1 MQHGQSASRSPRGT
15 PRPASE
21 KRRGNVLVLSS
32 FLMIIMMAMVAF
44 ACDIGYM
51 CVMRARLQRAVDAAA
66 LAGTQD
72 LVNGVQAAQDK
83 AKEYLVRN
91 PLHSQFAVQSE
102 EYLIDAIQEFEDK
115 HAEGLDL
122 KIGNWNPVSRQF
134 EETEVLP
141 SSMQVRMEYNNL
153 PFFFSRVLG
162 KTTFDLV
169 GESTAMYQPR
179 DIMVV
184 LDFSASMNDDSEF
197 SAFGKLGQTEVENN
211 LANIYADLGS
221 PTYGTMTFQPQ
232 WLVAKGVPEN
242 TASGIPHITTEY
254 RFSSVYV
261 TSTRNITSVRL
272 QFSGGA
278 TQTFSPG
285 TATGTFAGTGSNA
298 GKQIV
303 KVWVR
308 SWNNSN
314 QFGTNGELFDFDGT
328 AFNTTAKKAL
338 GLNGV
343 SFPYSGGSWDTW
355 IDWCE
360 SSSNQNKNAGYR
372 HKFGYMNWIVWLLE
386 ARPGYS
392 QTPDLWKVRAEP
404 INALKSSVDVFMD
417 FIASV
422 DTNDQVGLA
431 IYNAPNG
438 EGMVEVPLT
447 RNYQTIVN
455 TMTQR
460 QAGHYHQYT
469 NIGGGLKAARLHMD
483 SNARVNAKKM
493 IVLMTDG
500 VANYV
505 NGSVNENAAR
515 NFLIQEANLCAAAP
529 REYPVMTISMGA
541 GADKNLMQQVANI
554 TGGTHFNVP
563 GGSSQEA
570 YYQQLY
576 DVFEAI
582 AKARPLKLVK

>member
-1 MQHGQSASRSPRGT
+1 MQHGQSASRLPRGT
-15 PRPASE
+15 PRPTGE
-21 KRRGNVLVLSS
+21 QRRGNILVLSS
-32 FLMIIMMAMVAF
+32 FLMVIMMAMVAF

-72 LVNGVQAAQDK
+72 LVNGVQAAQDR

-91 PLHSQFAVQSE
+91 PLHNDINLQDEQ
-102 EYLIDAIQEFEDK
+102 YLLDAIQTFDEE
-115 HAEGLDL
+115 HAEGMEL

-134 EETEVLP
+134 EETDVLP

-153 PFFFSRVLG
+153 PFFFGRVLG
-162 KTTFDLV
+162 KDTFDLV

-197 SAFGKLGQTEVENN
+197 SAFSKLGQTEVEAN
-211 LANIYADLGS
+211 LADIYADLGS
-221 PTYGTMTFQPQ
+221 PTYGNMTFQPQ

-242 TASGIPHITTEY
+242 TSNGIPHITTEY
-254 RFSSVYV
+254 RFSSVYL
-261 TSTRNITSVRL
+261 TSTASISSVRL
-272 QFSGGA
+272 QFSNGS
-278 TQTFSPG
+278 TQTFSPN
-285 TATGTFAGTGSNA
+285 TLTGTFAGTGSNA
-298 GKQIV
+298 GRQIV
-303 KVWVR
+303 KVWVK
-308 SWNNSN
+308 SWNNSTL
-314 QFGTNGELFDFDGT
+314 FGSYGELFDFNGT

-338 GLNGV
+338 GLNTV
-343 SFPYSGGSWDTW
+343 PYPYPSGSWDTW

-372 HKFGYMNWIVWLLE
+372 HKFGYMNWIVWMLE
-386 ARPGYS
+386 NRPGYS

-417 FIASV
+417 FVASV
-422 DTNDQVGLA
+422 DTNDQVGLSV
-431 IYNAPNG
+431 YNGSNG
-438 EGMVEVPLT
+438 EGLLEVPLT
-447 RNYQTIVN
+447 RTYQTIVD

-469 NIGGGLKAARLHMD
+469 NIGGGLKSARLHMD
-483 SNARVNAKKM
+483 SNARANAKKM

-500 VANYV
+500 VANWV
-505 NGSVNENAAR
+505 NGGVNESGAR
-515 NFLIQEANLCAAAP
+515 NFLIQEAYLCAAES
-529 REYPVMTISMGA
+529 RKYPVMTISLGA
-541 GADKNLMQQVANI
+541 GADTALMQQVADI

-563 GGSSQEA
+563 GGSSQDD